1 LQKLRRLL
9 VLFAGVTIAA
19 VITPNGPL
27 SALRTLQTMRIP
39 ALGNIN
45 EWHAPDF
52 QNDRFHLFYIFG
64 FFALI
69 AYIVIRL
76 RCPRLLTLLLVTV
89 FALEHRRGL
98 GLFALVAPLLI
109 ARPLSA
115 CVPWMGVQDHVL
127 DPVTRF
133 ASRRRGGV
141 ALACTVI
148 VAGAGV
154 AMWTTALRIE
164 PPARLM
170 PEKAISA
177 ARRAGLNDNVFN
189 SYEFGGYLIF
199 KDIPT
204 FVDGRFELYGNQFL
218 QRYFDSMSLTNADEA
233 ARILKQYDVHWALL
247 RPGEPIA
254 FMLKADGWVQLYGD
268 DSAIVLAKRP

>member
-1 LQKLRRLL
+1 MRYLTHTLKRDLQKLRRLL

-19 VITPNGPL
+19 MITPNGPF
-27 SALRTLQTMRIP
+27 SALRTVQLMSIP
-39 ALGNIN
+39 ALGNID

-52 QNDRFHLFYIFG
+52 QNDRFHLISIVG
-64 FFALI
+64 LFALI
-69 AYIVIRL
+69 AYFGIRL
-76 RCPRLLTLLLVTV
+76 RGPRLLTLLLVTV
-89 FALEHRRGL
+89 LALEHRRGL

-115 CVPWMGVQDHVL
+115 CVPWLAVQDHEL

-133 ASRRRGGV
+133 ANRRSGVV

-148 VAGAGV
+148 VATTGI
-154 AMWTTALRIE
+154 AMWTTAPRIE

-177 ARRAGLNDNVFN
+177 ARLAGFNDNVFN

-199 KDIPT
+199 KGIPT
-204 FVDGRFELYGNQFL
+204 FHRRSVRIVWK
-218 QRYFDSMSLTNADEA
+218 SILT
-233 ARILKQYDVHWALL
+233 ALL
-247 RPGEPIA
+247 RFNGTYQ
-254 FMLKADGWVQLYGD
+254 FRRSCSVSKA
-268 DSAIVLAKRP
+268 I